1 MNTVEK
7 KLALHH
13 RLRHSENLGVI
24 GHNLSACM
32 KDIFGG
38 FVDKKYVLAINAE
51 TSFATT
57 EDIMRWCSNESMKNF
72 RMPSVK
78 GVGIQVDYNTW
89 YDLLI
94 YLMTNTRFIQPEVW
108 SSKPYHTPINHW
120 EFVYRNAFSK
130 WHCAVPNVDVI
141 NELNFPEV
149 A

>member
-1 MNTVEK
+1 MNKIEQ
-7 KLALHH
+7 KLELYY
-13 RLRHSENLGVI
+13 RLKNSENLGII
-24 GHNLSACM
+24 GHDLGECM

-51 TSFATT
+51 TNFETT
-57 EDIMRWCSNESMKNF
+57 EDIKRWCSNESLKNF
-72 RMPSVK
+72 GFPSVEGK
-78 GVGIQVDYNTW
+78 SIRVDYNTW

-108 SSKPYHTPINHW
+108 STKPHHKPIYYW
-120 EFVYRNAFSK
+120 EFVNRNAFRK

-141 NELNFPEV
+141 HELNFPEV

>member
-7 KLALHH
+7 KLELHND
-13 RLRHSENLGVI
+13 LKNSENLGVI
-24 GHNLSACM
+24 GHDLGECM

-57 EDIMRWCSNESMKNF
+57 EDIIRWCSNESMKNF
-72 RMPSVK
+72 RMPSIK
-78 GVGIQVDYNTW
+78 GAGIQVDYNTW

-108 SSKPYHTPINHW
+108 SSKPYHTPIYYW